1 MLTTLPKT
9 KVSVIIPT
17 HQRAWIINR
26 ALKSIYNQSSI
37 ESIELEVIII
47 DDASN
52 DNTEEVVK
60 DFLREFSKPNITLQ
74 YIKSKHLGR
83 PGLVRNVGLK
93 KATGEYIAYC
103 DSDDIWLP
111 FHIYTCLKQF
121 QLHPEVLMVETWW
134 SQQVIHKT
142 KFNYITCY
150 SKAQSDGYMS
160 TTNSRMHRRDILE
173 RSGLFSENKWGEDLN
188 LWQRIRQLGPV
199 ARLKIPT
206 TVNSYNTTGDNI
218 SSEYEPRLFSKRIK
232 EVFNIATHEVIE
244 EINESKAT
252 EREIFRYYRDK
263 SMNLEDSLQD
273 LKNWP
278 SYQLGRVLYH
288 IKKAVL
294 GEKNKESDFEEQ
306 GFEPSTDYYKMK
318 ISHVSQKINRL
329 KKLPL
334 VAVEDIVRKVV
345 KK

>member
-1 MLTTLPKT
+1 MVTTLPRT
-9 KVSVIIPT
+9 KVSVIMPT

-26 ALKSIYNQSSI
+26 ALKSIYNQTSI
-37 ESIELEVIII
+37 DSIELEVIVI
-47 DDASN
+47 DDASK
-52 DNTEEVVK
+52 DNSEEVVK
-60 DFLREFSKPNITLQ
+60 DFIKEFSRPNITLQ
-74 YIKSKHLGR
+74 YIKSKHLGK

-121 QLHPEVLMVETWW
+121 QLNPDSVMVETWW
-134 SQQVIHKT
+134 SQQIIHKT

-173 RSGLFSENKWGEDLN
+173 RSGFFSEEKWGEDLN

-232 EVFNIATHEVIE
+232 EVFNLTSDIVVE
-244 EINESKAT
+244 EIDESKAT

-263 SMNLEDSLQD
+263 AMLLEDSLQD
-273 LKNWP
+273 LRAWP
-278 SYQLGRVLYH
+278 SYQFGKVLYH
-288 IKKAVL
+288 IKKAVI
-294 GEKNKESDFEEQ
+294 GVKNKDSEFEEQ
-306 GFEPSTDYYKMK
+306 GFEPSTDYYKMR
-318 ISHVSQKINRL
+318 IGHMSQKIERL

-334 VAVEDIVRKVV
+334 VAVESIVRKAV